1 MLSKFDTFIFD
12 LGSVLVYLDRKGC
25 IDAFVSLGIKNAES
39 LIGQSGQNGVFG
51 ELELG
56 LISES
61 DFYKK
66 VREITGTSIPDEE
79 IAFVWNKMILHTPVR
94 LLRLLLKLRSKGKT
108 VFMLSNVNPIHIRT
122 VIESHFKQIEDKD
135 INSYF
140 DKTFLSH
147 EMHLKKPDL
156 AIFERVKSESGINV
170 QTAIFF
176 DDNAD
181 NVAAAQKCGFNAMQ
195 VLTPD
200 EMADLLEKELNKI

>member
-79 IAFVWNKMILHTPVR
+79 IALAWNKMILHTPVR